1 VSWQE
6 THAVRDE
13 DDFESGASGEGQLPP
28 FLLDPMGILARRRL
42 WMLLALVLGLVATAA
57 VVLWWP
63 QRFQAQARVSINSQ
77 QIPKE
82 FVRSTITESSM
93 AYLNAAVGRV
103 LSHPNLDKLLE
114 QYDVYP
120 ELHGSVPRESLV
132 ERMRGEITIEP
143 EKTVT
148 HEGVQTEIIYRL
160 AFESGNAQTSANV
173 ANALAGLMLDAT
185 LEQRTEQARS
195 VTRFLK
201 QALER
206 DEHELRDVSQKLSEF
221 RHDHRG
227 ELPTELD
234 PAMRTL
240 EMLHDRRA
248 SLATEI
254 ARAENNFGTGSDGS
268 PMSENEALLKDL
280 RRKLANEVAAN
291 TDEHPNVIAL
301 RARVADL
308 DKIVREERL
317 TGQGESPAVAAQHR
331 ELGLMRER
339 LASIDTDMDEIVK
352 RVDRIPAVT
361 EELQALEQKESVLRE
376 NYLGSL
382 RKVEEAELAEN
393 LETAQHGAQI
403 EIIERARPPAAPK
416 ISRVVLG
423 AAGIAASLGL
433 AVAIALLLELVDP
446 VVLNA
451 RQLEDLIDRP
461 VLGSLPQVSVGE
473 SR

>member
-1 VSWQE
+1 MSWQE

-13 DDFESGASGEGQLPP
+13 DDFESGASGEGQIPP

-57 VVLWWP
+57 VVAWWP
-63 QRFQAQARVSINSQ
+63 QTFQAQARVSINSQ

-82 FVRSTITESSM
+82 FVRSTIAESSM

-114 QYDVYP
+114 QYNVYP
-120 ELHGSVPRESLV
+120 ELHDSVPRESLV
-132 ERMRGEITIEP
+132 ERMRGDITVEP

-160 AFESGNAQTSANV
+160 AFESGNAQTSADV

-206 DEHELRDVSQKLSEF
+206 DEQELRDVSQKLSEF

-234 PAMRTL
+234 PAMRKL
-240 EMLHDRRA
+240 EMLHDRRV
-248 SLATEI
+248 SLETEI
-254 ARAENNFGTGSDGS
+254 ARSENNFGTGTDGT
-268 PMSENEALLKDL
+268 PMTENEALLRDL
-280 RRKLANEVAAN
+280 RRKLANEVATN

-308 DKIVREERL
+308 DKIVREERR

-339 LASIDTDMDEIVK
+339 LAGIDTDMDEIVK

-361 EELQALEQKESVLRE
+361 EELQALEQKESVLRD
-376 NYLGSL
+376 NYIGALH
-382 RKVEEAELAEN
+382 KVEEAELAEN

-403 EIIERARPPAAPK
+403 EILERARPPAAPK

-423 AAGIAASLGL
+423 AAGVAASLGL
-433 AVAIALLLELVDP
+433 PVAIALLLELLDP

-451 RQLEDLIDRP
+451 RQLESLLDRP
-461 VLGSLPQVSVGE
+461 VLGSLPRVRVGE
-473 SR
+473 AR